1 MARLIDSLSIS
12 YFKIKS
18 KLTFIYFFIILSDIS
33 AIGSDLRSF
42 FAITFYIIMFTMM
55 NTVAFFSV
63 RAPRTALFQYVNGGS
78 CQSISYSSPLSKSLS
93 LSETL
98 QIRVSQTWKIIN
110 RLSIAMISVTVVP
123 SFIHSHLPKSE
134 SFWLRWRI
142 LLITLCVAEWQP
154 HWGVL
159 KGSWLSNQFESYLW
173 PLWWQEL
180 PMRVGLFSR

>member
-1 MARLIDSLSIS
+1 MMDQTIIHLDDQINRFSF

-33 AIGSDLRSF
+33 AIGSDLCSF
-42 FAITFYIIMFTMM
+42 FAITLYKMMFTMM

-78 CQSISYSSPLSKSLS
+78 CQSISYCSLLSKSVS
-93 LSETL
+93 LSEPL
-98 QIRVSQTWKIIN
+98 QIRVSHTWKIMSL
-110 RLSIAMISVTVVP
+110 LSIAMISVKVVP

-134 SFWLRWRI
+134 RFGLRLRS

-154 HWGVL
+154 HWGSCRTSL
-159 KGSWLSNQFESYLW
+159 KAIYD
-173 PLWWQEL
+173 
-180 PMRVGLFSR
+180 LFDGKIYP

>member
-33 AIGSDLRSF
+33 AIGSDLLSF
-42 FAITFYIIMFTMM
+42 FAITLYIMMFTMM

-63 RAPRTALFQYVNGGS
+63 RAPRTSLWGS

-110 RLSIAMISVTVVP
+110 WLSIAMISVTVVP

-134 SFWLRWRI
+134 SFGLRWRS
-142 LLITLCVAEWQP
+142 LLVRP
-154 HWGVL
+154 FSL
-159 KGSWLSNQFESYLW
+159 K
-173 PLWWQEL
+173 P
-180 PMRVGLFSR
+180 V